1 MLCYINFRA
10 SKISI
15 RKGLRKYVSVFL
27 SATVHKKN
35 PPNGKNMCLFF
46 FFVTSGRQPSEEDLA
61 AQPGFRLDLLLVDL
75 SSA

>member
-15 RKGLRKYVSVFL
+15 KKRLRKYVSVFL

-35 PPNGKNMCLFF
+35 PPNSKNMSFF